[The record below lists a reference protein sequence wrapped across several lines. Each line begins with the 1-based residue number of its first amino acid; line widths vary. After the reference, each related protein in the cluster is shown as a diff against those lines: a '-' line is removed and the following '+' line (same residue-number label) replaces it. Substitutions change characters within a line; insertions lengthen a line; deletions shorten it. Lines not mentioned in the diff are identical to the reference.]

1 MDLVPLR
8 SSSDAMLLSQG
19 PVNSSQVPHSFRG
32 LARMRRIVPF
42 FSGQPGFNK
51 TMMSG
56 DVVGQFFKEFRVV
69 FVFFGVG
76 VEVGG

>member
-8 SSSDAMLLSQG
+8 SSSDAMMLSQG
-19 PVNSSQVPHSFRG
+19 PVNFGQVPHSFRG

-42 FSGQPGFNK
+42 FSYQPGFGK
-51 TMMSG
+51 TVMSG
-56 DVVGQFFKEFRVV
+56 NVLCQFFMEFGIV
-69 FVFFGVG
+69 FVFFGVS